1 MTIFGKKLLFK
12 KFKLDFNF
20 YFDTYYVQYERVPY
34 HLQWR
39 MFNWK
44 SCSKV
49 KTRSVSHTLKRKP
62 TLQTERSLGI
72 YGESQASGWTWLNL
86 YLERYREIWLN
97 VTILIYYSI
106 DLTISGS
113 WLNGNYHH
121 QGIII
126 LWRNQFQLS
135 HGAIWVWYSF
145 LQLQT

>member
-12 KFKLDFNF
+12 KIKLDFNF
-20 YFDTYYVQYERVPY
+20 YFDTYYNMEGCHTTSNEVCSIEKVVPK
-34 HLQWR
+34 L
-39 MFNWK
+39 K
-44 SCSKV
+44 LA
-49 KTRSVSHTLKRKP
+49 RSAIHYKGNR

-72 YGESQASGWTWLNL
+72 YGESQAFGW
-86 YLERYREIWLN
+86 YREIWLN
-97 VTILIYYSI
+97 VTILIPSYIYYQI

-113 WLNGNYHH
+113 WWNGNYQH

-126 LWRNQFQLS
+126 LWINQFQLS